1 MALAAGM
8 IHLLKIEVMKILLP
22 FCQRLLGTSQKFAG
36 AGGEGGGGME
46 TEGGSQRFETQKRE
60 GS

>member
-22 FCQRLLGTSQKFAG
+22 FCQRLLETSQKFAG
-36 AGGEGGGGME
+36 AGGEGGGSGNRGRV
-46 TEGGSQRFETQKRE
+46 TTF
-60 GS
+60 

>member
-36 AGGEGGGGME
+36 AGGEGGGNGNRGRV
-46 TEGGSQRFETQKRE
+46 TTF
-60 GS
+60 

>member
-36 AGGEGGGGME
+36 AGGGRGGVE
-46 TEGGSQRFETQKRE
+46 TEGVSQRFETQKRE

>member
-1 MALAAGM
+1 MALVAGM

-22 FCQRLLGTSQKFAG
+22 FCQRLLGTCQKFAG
-36 AGGEGGGGME
+36 GRGGGGVE
-46 TEGGSQRFETQKRE
+46 TGGGSQRFETQKRE